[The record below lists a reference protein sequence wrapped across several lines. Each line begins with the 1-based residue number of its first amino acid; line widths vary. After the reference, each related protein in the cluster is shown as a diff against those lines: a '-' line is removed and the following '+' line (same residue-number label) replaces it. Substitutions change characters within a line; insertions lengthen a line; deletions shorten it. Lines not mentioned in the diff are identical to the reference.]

1 MIIQFFAFWWGV
13 LRRSVALW
21 LERNAFSYAGS
32 LAFYTLF
39 SLAPTVIIAVTVIG
53 VVLGEEAAQGQI
65 FAQLQGTMGPEAATA
80 IEHAVAQSRIQ
91 ESGLLP
97 TLLGFA
103 ALAVGATTV
112 FGQMQ
117 FSLNTIWGVA
127 ARPSSN
133 SLWIFVKNRML
144 SLTIVLAIGFI
155 LLVSVGLGVFVRAAL
170 KAADDVLPYVSLL
183 TRGVELLVSIGVI
196 AALFATIFKVLPDV
210 VLRWRDVI
218 VGAVVTALL
227 FSIGRTGIALYLAY
241 NATASTYG
249 AAGSV
254 VVVLL
259 WVYYSSLILLFGAAF
274 TKVHLLARH
283 KPIIPRNSAV
293 LVKQELLDQQS
304 VRAQLSA
311 EEEREFEQEARERQH
326 EAELEA
332 GGAETAGTVESR
344 QANEDDE
351 VSVDDTVQGADV
363 AREEPMDEQ
372 QEAATMSDDTLCL
385 EALVEGRVQGVS
397 YRFATRQQAEA
408 EGLAG
413 YARNLPDGSVE
424 VLLCGPRDAVERVAD
439 WLEYGPEQAEVTQ
452 VTTREVTLDKPP
464 RDFTT
469 G

>member
-1 MIIQFFAFWWGV
+1 
-13 LRRSVALW
+13 
-21 LERNAFSYAGS
+21 
-32 LAFYTLF
+32 
-39 SLAPTVIIAVTVIG
+39 
-53 VVLGEEAAQGQI
+53 
-65 FAQLQGTMGPEAATA
+65 
-80 IEHAVAQSRIQ
+80 
-91 ESGLLP
+91 
-97 TLLGFA
+97 
-103 ALAVGATTV
+103 
-112 FGQMQ
+112 
-117 FSLNTIWGVA
+117 
-127 ARPSSN
+127 
-133 SLWIFVKNRML
+133 
-144 SLTIVLAIGFI
+144 
-155 LLVSVGLGVFVRAAL
+155 
-170 KAADDVLPYVSLL
+170 
-183 TRGVELLVSIGVI
+183 ELLVSIGVI

-332 GGAETAGTVESR
+332 GEVETAGTVESR

-351 VSVDDTVQGADV
+351 VSVEDTVQDADV

-372 QEAATMSDDTLCL
+372 QEAATMSDDSLCL

-424 VLLCGPRDAVERVAD
+424 
-439 WLEYGPEQAEVTQ
+439 
-452 VTTREVTLDKPP
+452 
-464 RDFTT
+464 
-469 G
+469 